1 MNSKSLYF
9 EMELFSTNL
18 KVLVI
23 HHDTVVL
30 NEIQEMCDRY
40 HYVVTKC
47 TSASYAFNL
56 LVERC
61 GYFDMMLIDVCIA
74 NMDSYSFVQYVTLQ
88 HKIPVI
94 VISSDA
100 TKSSVLKSI
109 IHGACDYW
117 VQPLHEKQFKTMWQH
132 VVRKTL
138 MENKEDEDPG
148 FLNAQLHKEPG
159 LVEIL
164 ETDSHKEHHDLGFL
178 KVRSAKEPELVEILE
193 TESHKEDEVLGF
205 LEPQSHQEHEVFGI
219 MEGPRHER
227 KREREDDKAGKER
240 GAKKSRLSWT
250 PELHQQFVNAVNQL
264 GVDEAKP
271 RKILKMMGVSG
282 LATAQVAS
290 HLQKYRNYL
299 KRPKSKKSPTW
310 LEFEYAKSM
319 IEQDQSPQLNST
331 LQTDNIYET
340 QQHTND
346 VTTNYHQVSDIGC
359 NYETQKLSTD
369 VGDYGVSDIM
379 NDFPDSTQSML
390 QQDLNSTLQSDNN
403 YETQQH
409 PTDVGDYR
417 VSDIMNNDFPDPSDL
432 LFDLDDEL
440 ISLIF

>member
-1 MNSKSLYF
+1 
-9 EMELFSTNL
+9 MELFSTSL
-18 KVLVI
+18 KVLAI
-23 HHDTVVL
+23 HHDTIVL

-47 TSASYAFNL
+47 TSASYAFHL

-61 GYFDMMLIDVCIA
+61 GYFDMMLIDVCMA

-132 VVRKTL
+132 VARKTL
-138 MENKEDEDPG
+138 MENKEDEDLG
-148 FLNAQLHKEPG
+148 FLNVQFHKEPE
-159 LVEIL
+159 LVEIS

-310 LEFEYAKSM
+310 LESEYAKSM

-331 LQTDNIYET
+331 IQTDNIYET
-340 QQHTND
+340 QHHSTH
-346 VTTNYHQVSDIGC
+346 VTTNYHQVSDIG
-359 NYETQKLSTD
+359 Y
-369 VGDYGVSDIM
+369 
-379 NDFPDSTQSML
+379 
-390 QQDLNSTLQSDNN
+390 NN
-403 YETQQH
+403 ETQQH